1 MKYNEQKFAK
11 FIGGT
16 GFFAIVAC
24 CVLIIG
30 AATWFAVSRF
40 NKAKPETEKTP
51 KTESYTQNSSSY
63 NDMGD
68 IGEEISSATSEIADE
83 VTNSVSNE
91 PYSSETVSE
100 EAKVLKF
107 YPPQGK

>member
-68 IGEEISSATSEIADE
+68 IYG
-83 VTNSVSNE
+83 
-91 PYSSETVSE
+91 
-100 EAKVLKF
+100 
-107 YPPQGK
+107 